1 MKRYNMIR
9 PGSIVSKIVDILFH
23 RTVTPDQLEYMIQ
36 VTHNTLL
43 VSMNR
48 AIRYNLIV
56 QHPLSLTPQGRLY
69 HIANTLN
76 ISMLEL
82 VAVSSIYAQ
91 LDAWDNSTLR
101 YYATKKFAIKDHTI
115 FRPYKVKSPRL
126 IYGKLLSKGMI
137 HKVGRQNL
145 VSIDDTTLRQLL
157 LYHDD
162 LLSLYKNLH

>member
-9 PGSIVSKIVDILFH
+9 SGSIISKIVDILFH
-23 RTVTPDQLEYMIQ
+23 RTVTQDQLEYMIQ
-36 VTHNTLL
+36 VKHNTLL

-82 VAVSSIYAQ
+82 VAVSSIYTQ
-91 LDAWDNSTLR
+91 LDAWDNSALR
-101 YYATKKFAIKDHTI
+101 YYATKKFAIKDYAI

-145 VSIDDTTLRQLL
+145 VSINDATLRQLL

-162 LLSLYKNLH
+162 LLSLYRNLQ

>member
-1 MKRYNMIR
+1 MIR
-9 PGSIVSKIVDILFH
+9 SGSIISKIVDILFH
-23 RTVTPDQLEYMIQ
+23 RTVTQDQLEYVIQ
-36 VTHNTLL
+36 VKHNTLL

-48 AIRYNLIV
+48 AIQYNLIV
-56 QHPLSLTPQGRLY
+56 HPPLSLTPQGRLY
-69 HIANTLN
+69 HMANTLN

-82 VAVSSIYAQ
+82 IAVSPIYTQ
-91 LDAWDNSTLR
+91 LDPWDNSALR
-101 YYATKKFAIKDHTI
+101 YYATNKFAIKDYAI

-145 VSIDDTTLRQLL
+145 VSINDATLRQLL

-162 LLSLYKNLH
+162 LLSLYRNLQ